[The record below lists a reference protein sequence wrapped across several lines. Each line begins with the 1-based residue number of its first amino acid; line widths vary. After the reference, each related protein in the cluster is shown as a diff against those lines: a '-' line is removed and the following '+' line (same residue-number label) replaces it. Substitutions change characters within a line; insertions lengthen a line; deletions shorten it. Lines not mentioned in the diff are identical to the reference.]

1 MIVIGILLPKENG
14 TMNQRESQ
22 QMKKTAMV
30 AGVGPGLGASLVRK
44 FAQAGYQVALL
55 ARSANY
61 IQTLAQELQQKG
73 AVALAIPTDIINSE
87 QVANSFAQVH
97 EKLGKVDILVNHAG
111 NAVWNIFSELTPE
124 DFESSWRVCALG
136 SFLCC
141 QHAVPDML
149 ERGSGTILFTGAT
162 SSIRG
167 RGGAIAFSSAKFAV
181 RGLAWSLARELWPKG
196 IHVAHI
202 IIDGVIDTPDVR
214 ERLQPDEG
222 EPLLDPDAIAEAYWR
237 LAQQQRS
244 AWTFELDLRP
254 HDEEFFI

>member
-1 MIVIGILLPKENG
+1 
-14 TMNQRESQ
+14 
-22 QMKKTAMV
+22 MKKTAII
-30 AGVGPGLGASLVRK
+30 AGVGSGLGASLARK
-44 FAQAGYQVALL
+44 FAQEGCQVGLL

-73 AVALAIPTDIINSE
+73 ATALAVPTDITNPE
-87 QVANSFAQVH
+87 QVANSFAKVH
-97 EKLGKVDILVNHAG
+97 EKLGKVDILINHAG
-111 NAVWNIFSELTPE
+111 NAVWKIFSELTLK
-124 DFESSWRVCALG
+124 DFERAWRVCASG

-149 ERGSGTILFTGAT
+149 ERGSGAILFTGAT

-181 RGLAWSLARELWPKG
+181 RGLAWSLAKELGPKG

-214 ERLQPDEG
+214 RRFQPDEG
-222 EPLLDPDAIAEAYWR
+222 EPLLDPDAIAGTYWG
-237 LAQQQRS
+237 LVQQDRS

-254 HDEEFFI
+254 HDEEFFV